1 MTKQRSYTPSPHI
14 RILEFY
20 ETHRRM
26 PSYSEMAILCNL
38 KSKSSAFELAGK
50 MVREGVLAK
59 DRKTGS
65 LVPRKNYRELPFVG
79 LVQAGF
85 PAPTEEEMTDTVS
98 LDEYLVEH
106 RERTYL
112 MRATGDS
119 MIDAGIH
126 SGDMLIVERRTEAPA
141 GSIVIALVD
150 GDRTMKYL
158 RKKGSQFYLEAAN
171 DKYPDIYPEGKL
183 EIEAVVKA
191 VVRKY

>member
-1 MTKQRSYTPSPHI
+1 
-14 RILEFY
+14 
-20 ETHRRM
+20 M

>member
-1 MTKQRSYTPSPHI
+1 MVKIARSGDSPHI

-38 KSKSSAFELAGK
+38 KSKSSAFELASK
-50 MVREGVLAK
+50 MIREGVLAK
-59 DRKTGS
+59 DRRTGT

-85 PAPTEEEMTDTVS
+85 PSATDDALTDTMS
-98 LDEYLVEH
+98 LDDYLVEN
-106 RERTYL
+106 RERTFL

-119 MIDAGIH
+119 MINAGIH
-126 SGDMLIVERRTEAPA
+126 SGDMLVVERRSEAPV

-150 GDRTMKYL
+150 NERTMKYL
-158 RKKGSQFYLEAAN
+158 RKKGGQYYLEAAN
-171 DKYPDIYPEGKL
+171 DRYPDIYPEGAL